1 MADEY
6 RDVVKHLKAYR
17 KEMSIN
23 QEEMGKR
30 MGLTQSHY
38 CKVEKGQLI
47 ISYKS
52 LQELLKNNMD
62 IDYLITGKKSATS
75 ALDHLMDRCSQDERP
90 ELMELIVWAVT
101 QGLKT
106 LEKEVQMDY
115 MQQVEILH
123 QHVHTN
129 KPIWYILRWVNRLTQ
144 EEMASRLGMN
154 IKRYRKLEKS
164 QTVADAADFA
174 VLYKK
179 MAYPPSLVM
188 SGKAYSL
195 GTVNEIWNCLDPK
208 LAETLYS
215 YIERGLVIMK
225 NTIGNSGEE
234 KK

>member
-115 MQQVEILH
+115 MQQVEIL
-123 QHVHTN
+123 
-129 KPIWYILRWVNRLTQ
+129 Y
-144 EEMASRLGMN
+144 
-154 IKRYRKLEKS
+154 
-164 QTVADAADFA
+164 
-174 VLYKK
+174 
-179 MAYPPSLVM
+179 
-188 SGKAYSL
+188 
-195 GTVNEIWNCLDPK
+195 
-208 LAETLYS
+208 
-215 YIERGLVIMK
+215 
-225 NTIGNSGEE
+225 
-234 KK
+234 